1 MSILYNVIINGKLLY
16 ICICNAV
23 KEGDYE
29 RYNLIG
35 TSCGECMKT
44 NYEERKMNIMML
56 EENVNKELTRADV
69 VELLQNDVAQVT
81 FTKTDG
87 SERVMDCTLLKEVLD
102 DRAPQSAP
110 DAPAKPPKKVNPDV
124 VPVFDIVANG
134 WRSFRLDAVKSIGF
148 PQSIFTDDGIVY
160 PTLETQ

>member
-56 EENVNKELTRADV
+56 EENVNKELTRAEV

-81 FTKTDG
+81 FCIFYTSDAADDHPSLDHGCTPLNNKKT
-87 SERVMDCTLLKEVLD
+87 RKT
-102 DRAPQSAP
+102 Q
-110 DAPAKPPKKVNPDV
+110 
-124 VPVFDIVANG
+124 
-134 WRSFRLDAVKSIGF
+134 
-148 PQSIFTDDGIVY
+148 
-160 PTLETQ
+160 PTETQA

>member
-1 MSILYNVIINGKLLY
+1 
-16 ICICNAV
+16 
-23 KEGDYE
+23 
-29 RYNLIG
+29 
-35 TSCGECMKT
+35 
-44 NYEERKMNIMML
+44 ML
-56 EENVNKELTRADV
+56 EENVNKELTRAEV

-102 DRAPQSAP
+102 ERAPQSAP